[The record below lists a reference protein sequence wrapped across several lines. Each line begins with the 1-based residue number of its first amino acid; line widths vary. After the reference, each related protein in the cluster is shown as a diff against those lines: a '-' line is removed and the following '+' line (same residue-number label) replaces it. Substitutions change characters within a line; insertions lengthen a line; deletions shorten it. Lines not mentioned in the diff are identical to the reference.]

1 MSTATLTTPHTFST
15 TLKSSNR
22 IESIDLLRGLVMV
35 IMALDHVR
43 DYFHADAFLFNPT
56 DLDKT
61 TVAIFMTRWITH
73 FCAPVF
79 VFLAGTSAFM
89 IGSRKG
95 KKELSA
101 FLLKRGVWLIVLE
114 FTVLNFA
121 WFFNIHFSLI
131 ALTVI
136 WALAIG
142 MISLALFIHLPFKAI
157 LVLGILLVAGHNI
170 LDPIHV
176 AGEGADAIGWSLLHE
191 QGGFQFP
198 LTFVF
203 VGYPI
208 IPWIGVMLLGYCFGS
223 LYQPSYDALTRKKI
237 LLSIGGGAIVLF
249 VLLRLL
255 NIYGDP
261 HPWSVQK
268 DPLFTFLSFI
278 NVTKYPPSLLYVL
291 ITLGPA
297 LIFLAISE
305 KYKGKLTQALV
316 SLGRV
321 PMFYY
326 ILHLYVIHI
335 LAVIAA
341 ILTGYTFSDMVFNTW
356 VTDSPALKGYGFSL
370 GVVYLVWIA
379 VVLALYPLCKWY
391 DTYKINHREQWWLS
405 YL

>member
-1 MSTATLTTPHTFST
+1 MSTVTLTTPHPFST

-43 DYFHADAFLFNPT
+43 DYFHADAFLFNPA
-56 DLDKT
+56 DLNKT
-61 TVAIFMTRWITH
+61 TAAIFMTRWITH

-89 IGSRKG
+89 VGSRKG

-157 LVLGILLVAGHNI
+157 LVLGVLLVAGHNI

-176 AGEGADAIGWSLLHE
+176 AGQGADAMGWSLLHE
-191 QGGFQFP
+191 QGGFRFP
-198 LTFVF
+198 FTFVF

-223 LYQPSYDALTRKKI
+223 LYQPTYDASTRKRI
-237 LLSIGGGAIVLF
+237 LLSIGGGAVVLF

-261 HPWSVQK
+261 HAWSVQK

-305 KYKGKLTQALV
+305 RYKGKLTQALV

-341 ILTGYTFSDMVFNTW
+341 ILTGYTLSDMVFNTW

-370 GVVYLVWIA
+370 GTVYLVWIA